1 MTAYLICK
9 YYKAWNGDCFRG
21 VDCVFT
27 DRKQAEAY
35 AREKTSRAR
44 ELTYVVEAI
53 PLKGKKE

>member
-9 YYKAWNGDCFRG
+9 YYKAWDRDYFRG

-35 AREKTSRAR
+35 AAEKTSRAR
-44 ELTYVVEAI
+44 ELTYVVESI
-53 PLKGKKE
+53 PLKDKKE